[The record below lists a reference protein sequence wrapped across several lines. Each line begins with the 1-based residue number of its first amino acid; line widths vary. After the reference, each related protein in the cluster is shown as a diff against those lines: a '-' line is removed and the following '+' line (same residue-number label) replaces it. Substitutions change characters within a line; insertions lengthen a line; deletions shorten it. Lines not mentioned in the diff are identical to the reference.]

1 MSSSGSAV
9 AEATPTQ
16 GVLKRIWDGFFR
28 RREASILLVAIVLAI
43 YFTMSHPAFLTTSNG
58 RVISQ
63 FTAAATILAVGQV
76 MLLISGE
83 IDLSIGHIYAL
94 APFAMWF
101 ALGWGFPL
109 ILAVLFGIVA
119 GAFVGLINGLVTV
132 KFELPSFVTTLGML
146 FLLNGFTLIISG
158 GFPKSAPR
166 DGVLIEV
173 LGRMPFAG
181 ILWAILIVVV
191 MHVLLMHTPWGVWTF
206 AIGGNP
212 IGAEEAGVPIN
223 VVKVGNFVLMGALA
237 GFTGIIEAIRV
248 ASIDPLAGGTQIMFI
263 AIAAAVI
270 GGTALAGGSGTVV
283 GAFMG
288 AVVLAILR
296 DGFTLMGISAFM
308 FNMILGAA
316 IIIAMVINVRFG
328 KYRVGAKVA

>member
-1 MSSSGSAV
+1 MSSSGSA
-9 AEATPTQ
+9 AADAASERGFA
-16 GVLKRIWDGFFR
+16 KRVWDEFFR
-28 RREASILLVAIVLAI
+28 RREASILLVAVVLTI
-43 YFTMSHPAFLTTSNG
+43 YFATSHPAFLTTSNA

-63 FTAAATILAVGQV
+63 FTAAATILAAGQV

-83 IDLSIGHIYAL
+83 IDLSIGHIYAM

-109 ILAVLFGIVA
+109 ILAVLFGVAA

-166 DGVLIEV
+166 DGAVVEV
-173 LGRMPFAG
+173 LGGMRFAG
-181 ILWAILIVVV
+181 VIWAVIIVVI
-191 MHVLLMHTPWGVWTF
+191 MHLLLMHTPWGIWTF
-206 AIGGNP
+206 AIGGNA

-248 ASIDPLAGGTQIMFI
+248 ASIDPLSGGTQIMFI
-263 AIAAAVI
+263 AVAAAVI
-270 GGTALAGGSGTVV
+270 GGTGLAGGSGTVI
-283 GAFMG
+283 GAFVG

-316 IIIAMVINVRFG
+316 IIVAMVLNVRFG
-328 KYRVGAKVA
+328 KIRVGAKVA